1 MSTSCNVKH
10 LHQNETFRRTDED
23 LNEEELL
30 AAVSGTAE
38 QGLAFLGN
46 LFQITF
52 GESNSNGT
60 AESEASVSTPL
71 QRSLDIKSSN
81 KVSTSTNTVLP

>member
-1 MSTSCNVKH
+1 MLRYNNKRSSQH
-10 LHQNETFRRTDED
+10 ETFPYRSEED
-23 LNEEELL
+23 LNEEEIL

-52 GESNSNGT
+52 GESNANANAT
-60 AESEASVSTPL
+60 AESEGSAGASA
-71 QRSLDIKSSN
+71 QRSLSSS
-81 KVSTSTNTVLP
+81 KVAANANALVT

>member
-1 MSTSCNVKH
+1 MSRSCNVKR
-10 LHQNETFRRTDED
+10 LHQNETFRRSEED

-52 GESNSNGT
+52 GESNSNAT
-60 AESEASVSTPL
+60 AESEGSANTPL
-71 QRSLDIKSSN
+71 QRSLDFKSS
-81 KVSTSTNTVLP
+81 KVSANANTVLP

>member
-1 MSTSCNVKH
+1 MSRSCNVKH
-10 LHQNETFRRTDED
+10 LHHIQTFRRTDED

-30 AAVSGTAE
+30 AVVSGTAE

-52 GESNSNGT
+52 GESNSNST
-60 AESEASVSTPL
+60 AESEGSANTPF
-71 QRSLDIKSSN
+71 QRSLDIKGSS
-81 KVSTSTNTVLP
+81 KVSANTNTALP